1 MSGEPLALPNMK
13 VLVVDDTATNR
24 QILQAFLRKLK
35 FVVISADDGA
45 QAVDRFRDEQP
56 DIVLMDVMMPVMDGF
71 EATRRIKAASTRWVP
86 VVFLSAL
93 DKEEN
98 LVAGLDAGGD
108 DYLAKPINFVILE
121 AKLRSLV
128 RTLGLQRRLDEEV
141 RRIAAITD
149 NIVDGVMTIDERG
162 IIQWWNPVVE
172 NIFGYSR
179 TELLGQNVSIL
190 MPDPYR
196 ARHDG
201 YLRRYLESNESHV
214 IGLGQRQVT
223 GLRKD
228 GTEFPMELG
237 VSEMQVD
244 GVRQFVGVLRDIS
257 ARFEMER
264 VMRDTT
270 ERLQAYHDAQEAE
283 NQLAHD
289 IAMRQMLRQEL
300 GDPHVHHWV
309 VPAAN
314 FSGDIIAAT
323 RGPNDE
329 LYVLLADAT
338 GHGLGAAI
346 STLPVLSVF
355 YSLAETGAALAWI
368 VTEINRQLQA
378 TMPVGRFVAATM
390 ICIDHERLVAEAWQ
404 GGTPDLLLIDDKG
417 ALKRSFVSEHLPLG
431 IDGLSPEEASPVRM
445 PITAGDQFVLFSDGL
460 IEAQDRDERQFGLG
474 NVFAALASAPPDRRV
489 DALREALTRH
499 VGEGTPHDDVSLLI
513 IDCG

>member
-1 MSGEPLALPNMK
+1 MTGVLPALPRTK

-35 FVVISADDGA
+35 FEVVSAVDGA
-45 QAVDRFRDEQP
+45 QGVEQFRTEQP
-56 DIVLMDVMMPVMDGF
+56 DIVLMDVMMPVMDGY
-71 EATRRIKAASTRWVP
+71 EATRRIKAASSRWVP

-108 DYLAKPINFVILE
+108 DYLAKPVNFVILE

-128 RTLGLQRRLDEEV
+128 RTLGLQRRLDEEM

-149 NIVDGVMTIDERG
+149 NIVDGVMTIDEHG
-162 IIQWWNPVVE
+162 VLQWWNPVIE
-172 NIFGYSR
+172 RIFGYAR
-179 TELLGQNVSIL
+179 NELLGQNVSML
-190 MPDPYR
+190 MPSPFR
-196 ARHDG
+196 EQHDD
-201 YLRRYLESNESHV
+201 YLKRYLDSGSARI
-214 IGLGQRQVT
+214 IGLGQRHVT
-223 GLRKD
+223 GMRKD

-237 VSEMQVD
+237 VSEMHLD

-314 FSGDIIAAT
+314 FSGDIIAAA

-390 ICIDHERLVAEAWQ
+390 ICIDHENAVAETWQ
-404 GGTPDLLLIDDKG
+404 GGTPDLLLIDANG
-417 ALKRSFVSEHLPLG
+417 GLKRSVVSDHLPLG
-431 IDGLSPEEASPVRM
+431 IDRLTPDEASPVRM
-445 PITAGDQFVLFSDGL
+445 PIAAGDQFVLFSDGL
-460 IEAQDRDERQFGLG
+460 IEAQDKEARQFGMG
-474 NVFAALASAPPDRRV
+474 NVFAALASAPPAQRI
-489 DALREALTRH
+489 DALRAALSRH
-499 VGEGTPHDDVSLLI
+499 VGEGAPHDDVSLLI